1 MLYAVVALLLLRWGV
16 GGAAQPVA
24 SQSTFGPPAA
34 PVAVARTVLVPAWKV
49 ALTVPAAQVFQ
60 LPVTPPA
67 RVPAVAPLAVMVT
80 GRAAGEPFA
89 DPALGVAGPPGGGV
103 AVPANEHPRR
113 VAAAH

>member
-49 ALTVPAAQVFQ
+49 ALTVPVAQVFQ
-60 LPVTPPA
+60 LPVIPPA
-67 RVPAVAPLAVMVT
+67 RVPAGAPLAPEGHRPGAGGTLCVPRPY
-80 GRAAGEPFA
+80 RARPAGGA
-89 DPALGVAGPPGGGV
+89 RGP
-103 AVPANEHPRR
+103 
-113 VAAAH
+113 